1 MLRAR
6 LTKWSCL
13 VLVVL
18 LALVPARPASA
29 GRLGGQTDHHDIV
42 LGHSSDRYTITLVG
56 GEVARVFVSGD
67 GSTDLDLFV
76 FDDQGNRV
84 ACDTDPTDDC
94 LVIFVPRWTGRYTI
108 VIRNLGSVPNIYDL
122 TTN

>member
-1 MLRAR
+1 MFRAR

-29 GRLGGQTDHHDIV
+29 GRLEGPSTTRERAQRRT
-42 LGHSSDRYTITLVG
+42 SDRYTVTFVG

-67 GSTDLDLFV
+67 GSTDLDLYV
-76 FDDQGNRV
+76 FDERGNLI
-84 ACDTDPTDDC
+84 ASDTDSTDDC
-94 LVIFVPRWTGRYTI
+94 LVTFVPRWTGRFTI
-108 VIRNLGSVPNIYDL
+108 VIDNLGSVYNDYVM